1 MSEIK
6 KTGKLAQIERRAA
19 EKAFLKFTLM
29 RARQKIDLGIA
40 KAVRKYI
47 SATTPV
53 ENDKIVFMHYN
64 NKYQCNPKYICE
76 EILRQGLKYDIV
88 FVTSKKLY
96 NSFPVPFP
104 EGVRVVKRNTLEH
117 FLEVASAKVWVENAV
132 NFPWEYIEK
141 KPEQFYINPWHGS
154 MGLKRINVADIES
167 KKWRKAAKIAGQIT
181 DVMISNSKFET
192 KVYRTSFWPDK
203 KVKILEYG
211 HPRNDVFFYDDE
223 KKAEIRKKVYEHF
236 ELEDDVH
243 TILYAPT
250 FRNARNLD
258 VYDIDYDRLIAA
270 AEKRFGGRWVVI
282 NRYHFKLAHKLES
295 VAALKNNDRVLDGNS
310 YSDIQELMLA
320 SDIGITDYSSWICD
334 YILLGRPAFIY
345 ARDIEEYDGERG
357 FYYPLEST
365 PFAVAQNNDEMEAN
379 ILNFDED
386 VFAAKQKKF
395 LEDRG
400 CIEDGHAAERVVEL
414 IKSVMTE
421 HK

>member
-1 MSEIK
+1 MLFLMIAS
-6 KTGKLAQIERRAA
+6 LRAVQ
-19 EKAFLKFTLM
+19 
-29 RARQKIDLGIA
+29 RADLGIA
-40 KAVRKYI
+40 TAARAHIAK
-47 SATTPV
+47 TTPIK
-53 ENDKIVFMHYN
+53 NDRIVFMHYSD
-64 NKYQCNPKYICE
+64 KYQCNPKYICE
-76 EILRQGLKYDIV
+76 ELLRQGLDYDIV
-88 FVTSKKLY
+88 YIIDRKGREKL
-96 NSFPVPFP
+96 P
-104 EGVRVVKRNTLEH
+104 EGVRGVRRHTLRH
-117 FLEVASAKVWVENAV
+117 FFEMASAKVWVDNAV
-132 NFPWEYIEK
+132 NFPWRYVPK
-141 KPEQFYINPWHGS
+141 KKGQFYINTWHGS

-167 KKWRKAAKIAGQIT
+167 GHWRRAAAIAGQIT

-192 KVYRTSFWPDK
+192 EVYRTSFWPDK

-211 HPRNDVFFYDDE
+211 HPRNDVFLYDDE

-250 FRNARNLD
+250 FRDARNLD

-345 ARDIEEYDGERG
+345 A
-357 FYYPLEST
+357 
-365 PFAVAQNNDEMEAN
+365 NDTLMKMY
-379 ILNFDED
+379 LQLSRKSSLRTGD
-386 VFAAKQKKF
+386 V
-395 LEDRG
+395 
-400 CIEDGHAAERVVEL
+400 
-414 IKSVMTE
+414 
-421 HK
+421 

>member
-1 MSEIK
+1 MLFLMIAS
-6 KTGKLAQIERRAA
+6 LRAVQ
-19 EKAFLKFTLM
+19 
-29 RARQKIDLGIA
+29 RADLWTAAAARAHIA
-40 KAVRKYI
+40 K
-47 SATTPV
+47 TTPIK
-53 ENDKIVFMHYN
+53 NDRIVFMHYSD
-64 NKYQCNPKYICE
+64 KYQCNPKYICE
-76 EILRQGLKYDIV
+76 ELLRQGLDYDIV
-88 FVTSKKLY
+88 YIIDRKGREKL
-96 NSFPVPFP
+96 P
-104 EGVRVVKRNTLEH
+104 EGVRGVRRHTLRH
-117 FLEVASAKVWVENAV
+117 FFEMASAKVWVDNAV
-132 NFPWEYIEK
+132 NFPWRYVPK
-141 KPEQFYINPWHGS
+141 KKGQFYINTWHGS
-154 MGLKRINVADIES
+154 MGLKRINVSDIES
-167 KKWRKAAKIAGQIT
+167 GHWRRAAAIAGQIT

-223 KKAEIRKKVYEHF
+223 KKAEIRKKVYDHF

-400 CIEDGHAAERVVEL
+400 CIEDGHAAQRVVGL
-414 IKSVMTE
+414 IRTVMCE
-421 HK
+421 RK

>member
-1 MSEIK
+1 MLFLMIAS
-6 KTGKLAQIERRAA
+6 LRAVQ
-19 EKAFLKFTLM
+19 
-29 RARQKIDLGIA
+29 RADLGTAAAARVHIA
-40 KAVRKYI
+40 K
-47 SATTPV
+47 TTPIK
-53 ENDKIVFMHYN
+53 NDRIVFMHYSD
-64 NKYQCNPKYICE
+64 KYQCNPKYICE
-76 EILRQGLKYDIV
+76 ELLRQGLDYDIV
-88 FVTSKKLY
+88 YIIDRKGREKL
-96 NSFPVPFP
+96 P
-104 EGVRVVKRNTLEH
+104 EGVRGVRRHTLRH
-117 FLEVASAKVWVENAV
+117 FFEMASAKVWVDNAV
-132 NFPWEYIEK
+132 NFPWRYVPK
-141 KPEQFYINPWHGS
+141 KKGQFYINTWHGS
-154 MGLKRINVADIES
+154 MGLKRINVSDIES
-167 KKWRKAAKIAGQIT
+167 GHWRRAAAIAGQIT

-192 KVYRTSFWPDK
+192 EVYRTSFWPDK

-345 ARDIEEYDGERG
+345 ANDIDQYSQERG

-414 IKSVMTE
+414 IRTVMCE
-421 HK
+421 RK

>member
-1 MSEIK
+1 MLFLMIAS
-6 KTGKLAQIERRAA
+6 LRAVQ
-19 EKAFLKFTLM
+19 
-29 RARQKIDLGIA
+29 RADLWTAAAARAHIA
-40 KAVRKYI
+40 K
-47 SATTPV
+47 TTPIK
-53 ENDKIVFMHYN
+53 NDRIVFMHYSD
-64 NKYQCNPKYICE
+64 KYQCNPKYICE
-76 EILRQGLKYDIV
+76 ELLRQGLDYDIV
-88 FVTSKKLY
+88 YIIDRKGREKL
-96 NSFPVPFP
+96 P
-104 EGVRVVKRNTLEH
+104 EGVRGVRRHTLRH
-117 FLEVASAKVWVENAV
+117 FFEMASAKVWVDNAV
-132 NFPWEYIEK
+132 NFPWRYVPK
-141 KPEQFYINPWHGS
+141 KKGQFYINTWHGS
-154 MGLKRINVADIES
+154 MGLKRINVSDIES
-167 KKWRKAAKIAGQIT
+167 GHWRRAAAIAGQIT

-192 KVYRTSFWPDK
+192 EVYRTSFWPDK

-400 CIEDGHAAERVVEL
+400 CIEDGHAAQRVVGL
-414 IKSVMTE
+414 IRTVMCE
-421 HK
+421 RK

>member
-1 MSEIK
+1 MLFLMIAS
-6 KTGKLAQIERRAA
+6 LRAVQ
-19 EKAFLKFTLM
+19 
-29 RARQKIDLGIA
+29 RADLWTAAAARAHIA
-40 KAVRKYI
+40 K
-47 SATTPV
+47 TTPIK
-53 ENDKIVFMHYN
+53 NDRIVFMHYSD
-64 NKYQCNPKYICE
+64 KYQCNPKYICE
-76 EILRQGLKYDIV
+76 ELLRQGLDYDIV
-88 FVTSKKLY
+88 YIIDRKGREKL
-96 NSFPVPFP
+96 P
-104 EGVRVVKRNTLEH
+104 EGVRGVRRHTLRH
-117 FLEVASAKVWVENAV
+117 FFEMASAKVWVDNAV
-132 NFPWEYIEK
+132 NFPWRYVPK
-141 KPEQFYINPWHGS
+141 KKGQFYINTWHGS
-154 MGLKRINVADIES
+154 MGLKRINVSDIES
-167 KKWRKAAKIAGQIT
+167 GHWRRAAAIAGQIT

-400 CIEDGHAAERVVEL
+400 CIEDGHAAQRVVGL
-414 IKSVMTE
+414 IRTVMCE
-421 HK
+421 RK

>member
-1 MSEIK
+1 MLFLMIAS
-6 KTGKLAQIERRAA
+6 LRAVQ
-19 EKAFLKFTLM
+19 
-29 RARQKIDLGIA
+29 RADLGIA
-40 KAVRKYI
+40 TAARAHIAK
-47 SATTPV
+47 TTPIK
-53 ENDKIVFMHYN
+53 NDRIVFMHYSD
-64 NKYQCNPKYICE
+64 KYQCNPKYICE
-76 EILRQGLKYDIV
+76 ELLRQGLDYDIV
-88 FVTSKKLY
+88 YIIDRKGREKL
-96 NSFPVPFP
+96 P
-104 EGVRVVKRNTLEH
+104 EGVRGVRRHTLRH
-117 FLEVASAKVWVENAV
+117 FFEMASAKVWVDNAV
-132 NFPWEYIEK
+132 NFPWRYVPK
-141 KPEQFYINPWHGS
+141 KKGQFYINTWHGS

-167 KKWRKAAKIAGQIT
+167 GHWRRAAAIAGQIT

-192 KVYRTSFWPDK
+192 EVYRTSFWPDK

-282 NRYHFKLAHKLES
+282 NRYHFKVAGKLNG
-295 VAALKNNDRVLDGNS
+295 VKAVRDNPNVVKGNS

-345 ARDIEEYDGERG
+345 ANDIDQYSQERG

-414 IKSVMTE
+414 IRTVMCE
-421 HK
+421 RK